1 MSSTGLLV
9 RSVGCDGVVMVG
21 CRTVLSSTGSAVA
34 GVVVDGGVGGGTLE
48 GMVGVVVVLRW
59 GGDVLRLWLR
69 LSLGVDLIG
78 FAIGRPMVQDVCG
91 EWSEV
96 ECDLWC

>member
-1 MSSTGLLV
+1 MSSTGVLV
-9 RSVGCDGVVMVG
+9 RSVGCGGVVMVG
-21 CRTVLSSTGSAVA
+21 CRTVLLSEGLAVA
-34 GVVVDGGVGGGTLE
+34 GVVVDGGVGGGTLK
-48 GMVGVVVVLRW
+48 GGVGVVVVLRW
-59 GGDVLRLWLR
+59 GVVLRLWLR